1 MSSVSEKGQEGHLQ
15 QHSVY
20 RRLCEDVDKLT
31 SFLSLVRKKRPLF
44 YLPECPL
51 HDIFELLQPLFFD
64 LFGSVLK
71 GEEFRFPRLLHN
83 RIPRHCLKKPE
94 ILQNQLL
101 LQLEDAGW
109 RLCGKCLRLY
119 PRREVSMSLLRSL
132 STKTINDLR
141 RAPDDAVVKLDRW
154 RYYTEQGKLCLLHN
168 SLVWN
173 LAHIEAKLHMMFFLG
188 EFDTLVM
195 HYDGFV
201 GKSYNYFC
209 DTWANVT
216 PLPANQIIVDVRRM
230 LGSSDW
236 STDPVWLK
244 QCWFVLEETYSK
256 RMVW

>member
-1 MSSVSEKGQEGHLQ
+1 MSDVSTTLGSAERDCASTQQYLSRTEEQLQGIDLFIMCCISAKIHRKAPSNNNLPRRKQSNLPQLRFPLWHILILFSTVDKLLASLIINIPTIKSYNMSSVSEKGQEGHLQ

-31 SFLSLVRKKRPLF
+31 SFLSLVRKKRPF
-44 YLPECPL
+44 FIYLNALSTTSSSSFSQSIKLVYPL
-51 HDIFELLQPLFFD
+51 TCKLFFD

-141 RAPDDAVVKLDRW
+141 R
-154 RYYTEQGKLCLLHN
+154 YC
-168 SLVWN
+168 
-173 LAHIEAKLHMMFFLG
+173 
-188 EFDTLVM
+188 
-195 HYDGFV
+195 
-201 GKSYNYFC
+201 
-209 DTWANVT
+209 
-216 PLPANQIIVDVRRM
+216 
-230 LGSSDW
+230 
-236 STDPVWLK
+236 
-244 QCWFVLEETYSK
+244 
-256 RMVW
+256 